1 MEIEYVP
8 TVFRVWGESLN
19 PYSNG
24 MEIEC
29 QRGSSRSL
37 SGGLNPYS
45 NGMEIESSYLLR
57 FQESI
62 LLAYLSYDLY
72 FQPLKVLSVDFS
84 QMPMSFRVK
93 CGSFNRFDFATR

>member
-1 MEIEYVP
+1 MKIE
-8 TVFRVWGESLN
+8 FEASFLSLFGESLN

-24 MEIEC
+24 MKIE
-29 QRGSSRSL
+29 
-37 SGGLNPYS
+37 Y
-45 NGMEIESSYLLR
+45 SYLLR

-72 FQPLKVLSVDFS
+72 FQPLKALSVDFS

-93 CGSFNRFDFATR
+93 CGSFNRFNFAIR